1 MAGREG
7 MGGKEA
13 WQTVSILESLL
24 SLLPAL
30 GGGGCLLWAWA
41 WGEGEGRL
49 SVGVYAG
56 EGGSSEFPWKY
67 E

>member
-13 WQTVSILESLL
+13 WQTVSILVSLVCSQL
-24 SLLPAL
+24 C
-30 GGGGCLLWAWA
+30 GGLLWAW
-41 WGEGEGRL
+41 ERGEGRL

-56 EGGSSEFPWKY
+56 EGESNEFLWKY
-67 E
+67 ER